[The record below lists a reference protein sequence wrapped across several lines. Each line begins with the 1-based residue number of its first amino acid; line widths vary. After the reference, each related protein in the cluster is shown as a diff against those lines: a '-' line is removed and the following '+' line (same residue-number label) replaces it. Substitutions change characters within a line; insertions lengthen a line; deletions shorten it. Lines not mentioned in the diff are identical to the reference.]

1 VKSVNL
7 SDLSHSY
14 PFLHLSRKL
23 GVPYER
29 VLAAADLIDSW
40 ADFGNSYLLADAIY
54 THCLRIANQVGMYT
68 DQVRLVARVCVAPW
82 RWQFPPE
89 GRGL

>member
-1 VKSVNL
+1 MSVDL

-23 GVPYER
+23 GVDYLV
-29 VLAAADLIDSW
+29 VLAIADSVDKGT
-40 ADFGNSYLLADAIY
+40 DGNKPWYGG
-54 THCLRIANQVGMYT
+54 RIWQIIM
-68 DQVRLVARVCVAPW
+68 LVCSARW

-89 GRGL
+89 GKGL

>member
-1 VKSVNL
+1 MMDL

-23 GVPYER
+23 GVPYEVVLR
-29 VLAAADLIDSW
+29 VAEMVDHPDPAYPGVIAATLVSGLTLDGARLIE
-40 ADFGNSYLLADAIY
+40 
-54 THCLRIANQVGMYT
+54 
-68 DQVRLVARVCVAPW
+68 RVCHAPW
-82 RWQFPPE
+82 RWQFPPQ